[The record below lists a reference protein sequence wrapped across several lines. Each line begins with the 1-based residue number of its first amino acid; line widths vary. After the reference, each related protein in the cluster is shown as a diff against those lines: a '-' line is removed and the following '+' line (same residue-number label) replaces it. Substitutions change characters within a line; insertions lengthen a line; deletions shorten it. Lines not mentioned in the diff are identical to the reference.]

1 MLGGKSPEWELSKA
15 WPDIAVELCSI
26 SPKRRWREVKP
37 LALLQPLV
45 EKLSDSD
52 TKPIGSRR
60 SLVLDHVPK
69 CIIGTA

>member
-37 LALLQPLV
+37 FALFEPLV
-45 EKLSDSD
+45 EKLSYCD
-52 TKPIGSRR
+52 TKSIGPRR
-60 SLVLDHVPK
+60 CLVLDQGPK
-69 CIIGTA
+69 SIIGTT